1 MSEIKREKR
10 HWDVRS
16 VDGKTE
22 ISLTP
27 VFEIKA
33 PEGGD
38 VDVNQKEVE
47 CRFIEVEIKS
57 EGKVTSTFT
66 MNYLDYFLFAYMTAS
81 EELRQQLQM
90 RYERKTGSVPYEVT
104 FSLSPEEKTTGV
116 AKRLIT
122 LTVDEITMAIA
133 RAEARLMTGK
143 VRPENLEMYM
153 ARKTGKLGN
162 AAPDPGHYTH
172 KKQ

>member
-1 MSEIKREKR
+1 MKEVKREKR

-22 ISLTP
+22 ISLNP
-27 VFEIKA
+27 VFYISA
-33 PEGGD
+33 PENGD
-38 VDVNQKEVE
+38 VDVEQKEIE
-47 CRFIEVEIKS
+47 CRFIEIEIKH
-57 EGKVTSTFT
+57 EGKVVHSFT
-66 MNYLDYFLFAYMTAS
+66 MNYLDYFMFAYMTAN

-90 RYERKTGSVPYEVT
+90 RYERKAGSIPYEVT
-104 FSLSPEEKTTGV
+104 FSLSPEEKTSGV

-133 RAEARLMTGK
+133 RSEARLLSGKMT
-143 VRPENLEMYM
+143 PETLETYV
-153 ARKTGKLGN
+153 ARKTGKTGN
-162 AAPDPGHYTH
+162 MRDPGHYTH